1 MQQLSSMEVSSKSNK
16 LPLKNQRNAKEKC
29 RILYLTYSSLSITII
44 CHLLSM
50 WESLW
55 KSVRKDMT
63 SLIKYYGNSGM
74 NGKLRIQ

>member
-1 MQQLSSMEVSSKSNK
+1 MQQLSSMEEVSSKSNK
-16 LPLKNQRNAKEKC
+16 LPLKNQRNAKKKC
-29 RILYLTYSSLSITII
+29 RRLYLTYSPLSITII

-63 SLIKYYGNSGM
+63 SLIQYYGKSGM
-74 NGKLRIQ
+74 NGKLRI